1 MSDYFVLT
9 EDKRCVPCEDPM
21 EWAKA
26 WGHKRIVKQDRLHRY
41 NFLRYFGFPQPQPIL
56 ISTVFLG
63 INHNFGPDKDRHPLL
78 FETMVFGGK
87 YNELCQRYE
96 TYNEA
101 VNGHEKVL
109 KYVQGKITRL

>member
-41 NFLRYFGFPQPQPIL
+41 NFLRYFGFPQPP
-56 ISTVFLG
+56 
-63 INHNFGPDKDRHPLL
+63 
-78 FETMVFGGK
+78 
-87 YNELCQRYE
+87 
-96 TYNEA
+96 TYSYLD
-101 VNGHEKVL
+101 GLSWHKPQL
-109 KYVQGKITRL
+109 RPG